1 MFFLFSRKT
10 ILLHILCNSFILIL
24 LLLFCRRGGTGKSF
38 LLKVCSKLI
47 NEMEGHQFLKI
58 AAPTGSAAYNVDGA
72 TLHSLLQIP
81 VKFDDKNCAPPL
93 EGDPLQ
99 RLQSTFKG
107 THLLWIDEKS
117 MVSTTRIYQIDQRL
131 KQARPENADLPFGG
145 ISVILMGDYAQ
156 LPPVK
161 VIQTFL

>member
-1 MFFLFSRKT
+1 MISNYTPFF
-10 ILLHILCNSFILIL
+10 HD
-24 LLLFCRRGGTGKSF
+24 RRGGTGKSF
-38 LLKVCSKLI
+38 LLKVTKKNIDQKES
-47 NEMEGHQFLKI
+47 HQFLKI

-93 EGDPLQ
+93 DGDQLQ
-99 RLQSTFKG
+99 RLQATFKD

-117 MVSTTRIYQIDQRL
+117 MVSTTRLYQIDQRL
-131 KQARPENADLPFGG
+131 KQAKPENADLPFGG
-145 ISVILMGDYAQ
+145 MSVILMGDYAQ

-161 VIQTFL
+161 VCKAILPAFLS